1 MIRKNP
7 RGDLPQIHPSSFVDP
22 TISPSGRPLAL
33 TLPDGSQ
40 RTFDHPVTAAAVA
53 AAIGPSLAKSTLAGK
68 VDGLLVDACDLID
81 HDAVLQIITP
91 RDSEGLEIIRHSCA
105 HLLGHAVKQ
114 LYPTAKMVIGPVID
128 DGFYYDI
135 AYERSFTPED
145 LMAIEQ
151 RMRELIAKDYDVIKR
166 VSPRDE
172 VIAIF
177 RGRGEDYKLRLIEE
191 MPDET
196 AIGLYHHEE
205 YVDMCRGPHVPNTRF
220 LKHFK
225 LTKLSGAYW
234 RGDAQNE
241 QLQRIYGTAWADK
254 KDLEAYLQRLE
265 EAEKRDH
272 RKIGRELDLF
282 HFQED
287 APGAVFWHPRGWVL
301 FQELIAYMRRRQQHA
316 GYVEVNTPDVMD
328 RSLWEISGHWHNYR
342 DHMFTTK
349 TEDGRSLALKPMNCP
364 GSVLLY
370 RHGLKSYRDLP
381 IRMGEFGKVHRYEP
395 SGSLHGLLRVRH
407 FTQDDAHIYC
417 TPEQMDTECRRV
429 VALVLDIYRQF
440 GFDEVRIKLSTR
452 PANRMGDDAT
462 WDLLEGALTQALD
475 TMALPYQLNPGE
487 GAFYGPKLEFVLR
500 DAIGR
505 DWQCGTLQVDMSLPE
520 RFGIEY
526 VDEEG
531 RRKRP
536 VMLHRA
542 LFGSLE
548 RFTGILIEH
557 HAGKL
562 PNWLA
567 PVQAV
572 VLPITDAH
580 SEYAQAVAHW
590 LRDAGLR
597 VETDMRNEKIGYKI
611 REQSL
616 QRIPF
621 LLVVGAKE
629 VASGQVA
636 LRSREGQNLGVLT
649 LAQAR
654 QYLLDEAQPPDLA
667 AQRVEQEALRQ
678 RLAALGVDSSAL
690 ISKSQVSA

>member
-1 MIRKNP
+1 MSEKPVSI
-7 RGDLPQIHPSSFVDP
+7 
-22 TISPSGRPLAL
+22 

-40 RTFDHPVTAAAVA
+40 RRYEQAPSVAEVA
-53 AAIGPSLAKSTLAGK
+53 ASIGQGLARNTLAGR
-68 VDGLLVDACDLID
+68 VNGVLVDACERIER
-81 HDAVLQIITP
+81 DATLQIITP
-91 RDSEGLEIIRHSCA
+91 RDDEGLEIIRHSCA
-105 HLLGHAVKQ
+105 HLIGHAVKQ
-114 LYPTAKMVIGPVID
+114 LYPTAKMVIGPVIN

-135 AYERSFTPED
+135 AYERPFTPDD
-145 LMAIEQ
+145 LSAIEQ
-151 RMRELIAKDYDVIKR
+151 RMEALIARDYDVTKR
-166 VSPRDE
+166 MTPRDE
-172 VIAIF
+172 VIALF
-177 RGRGEDYKLRLIEE
+177 TARAEDYKLRLIED
-191 MPDET
+191 MPEES
-196 AIGLYHHEE
+196 AMGLYFHEE

-254 KDLEAYLQRLE
+254 KGLQAYLTRLE

-272 RKIGRELDLF
+272 RKLGRELDLF

-287 APGAVFWHPRGWVL
+287 APGAVFWHPRGWTV
-301 FQELIAYMRRRQQHA
+301 FQALISYMRRRHDGA
-316 GYVEVNTPDVMD
+316 GYIEVNTPDVMD
-328 RSLWEISGHWHNYR
+328 RSLWQISGHWQNYR
-342 DHMFTTK
+342 DHMFTTE
-349 TEDGRSLALKPMNCP
+349 TEDGRALALKPMNCP

-417 TPEQMDTECRRV
+417 TPAQMDAECREV
-429 VALVLDIYRQF
+429 VALTLDIYRQF
-440 GFDEVRIKLSTR
+440 GFDDVRIKLSTR
-452 PANRMGDDAT
+452 PANRMGSEAT
-462 WDLLEGALTQALD
+462 WDTLEGALVQALEA
-475 TMALPYQLNPGE
+475 MNLPYQINPGE

-505 DWQCGTLQVDMSLPE
+505 DWQCGTLQVDMNLPE
-520 RFGIEY
+520 RFGIDY

-531 RRKRP
+531 QRQRP

-557 HAGKL
+557 YTGKL
-562 PNWLA
+562 PVWLA

-572 VLPITDAH
+572 LLPITDAH
-580 SEYAQAVAHW
+580 ADYARDVAQW
-590 LRDAGLR
+590 LSDAGLR
-597 VETDMRNEKIGYKI
+597 AEHDLRNEKIGYKI
-611 REQSL
+611 REQTL
-616 QRIPF
+616 QRVPF

-629 VASGQVA
+629 AAAGQVA
-636 LRSREGQNLGVLT
+636 VRTRDGADLGVMS

-654 QYLLDEAQPPDLA
+654 HFLLEQAQAPDFA
-667 AQRVEQEALRQ
+667 DRQAEQRVRDKRLRG
-678 RLAALGVDSSAL
+678 LATQQPLLEVNP
-690 ISKSQVSA
+690 